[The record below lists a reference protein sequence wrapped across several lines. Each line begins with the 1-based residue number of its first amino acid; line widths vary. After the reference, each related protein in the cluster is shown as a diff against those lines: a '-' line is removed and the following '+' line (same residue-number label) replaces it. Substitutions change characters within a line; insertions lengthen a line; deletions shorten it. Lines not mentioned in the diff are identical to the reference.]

1 MNHAA
6 SGSCDPV
13 TPAADRRL
21 GKAVRT
27 SSGAPVRWVTL
38 KVALARLAGHPL
50 IGWAIAWL
58 FGDVIPFHEG
68 RVDLRGLQVPARNKA
83 ALFWG
88 IYESAEYRF
97 VRDYLSPALP
107 VIELGSSLG
116 AIASVIVRRLQPDQ
130 RLICVEANPRLPHA
144 IERTLK
150 RNAPHLQTKVIN
162 AAIGYGCS
170 HVDFRLRDDNLCSS
184 VEGTGDAEIVR
195 VPCITLAELVS
206 QLGDGDYQLVADIE
220 GAEAA
225 LLLHDKGV
233 LARCQVAI
241 LELHSAEQEGNLVTP
256 DDLVDMLYAVGFQA
270 ITRYGPVVAC
280 RRQSCAPDPAK

>member
-1 MNHAA
+1 MHQ
-6 SGSCDPV
+6 SPSSSCDSV
-13 TPAADRRL
+13 TPAADGRPE
-21 GKAVRT
+21 KAVRK
-27 SSGAPVRWVTL
+27 SSAVPVRWATL
-38 KVALARLAGHPL
+38 KVAAAKLAGHPL
-50 IGWAIAWL
+50 VGQTIARL

-68 RVDLRGLQVPARNKA
+68 RVDLRDLEVPARNKA

-116 AIASVIVRRLQPDQ
+116 AIASVIARRLQSDQ
-130 RLICVEANPRLPHA
+130 RLICVEANPRFPRA

-170 HVDFRLRDDNLCSS
+170 HVDFQLRDDNLCSS
-184 VEGTGDAEIVR
+184 VESTGDAEIVR
-195 VPCITLAELVS
+195 VPCITLGELVS
-206 QLGDGDYQLVADIE
+206 QLGDEDYQLVADVE

-225 LLLHDKGV
+225 FLLHDKGA
-233 LARCQVAI
+233 LARCQIAI
-241 LELHSAEQEGNLVTP
+241 LELHSANQGGSLVTP

-270 ITRYGPVVAC
+270 ISRYGPVVAC
-280 RRQSCAPDPAK
+280 RRQS